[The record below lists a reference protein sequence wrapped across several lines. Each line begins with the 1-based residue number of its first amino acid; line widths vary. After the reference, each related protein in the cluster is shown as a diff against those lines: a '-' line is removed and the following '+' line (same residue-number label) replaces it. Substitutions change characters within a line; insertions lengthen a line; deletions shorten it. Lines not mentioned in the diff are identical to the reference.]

1 MAVASKK
8 KRKGKRKKVEV
19 DVKELDGILDQA
31 VEKPLSQAEAD
42 KLRLAIH
49 TMAEHIL
56 AERRSSEKLDK
67 MTDEVSDKDSDGKP
81 KEESLPPRPPRSDK
95 GPGRNGRNGADAY
108 TAATR
113 VSIDLHAALKP
124 GCNCPSCLKGKLSRK
139 KPRTLVRI
147 KGMAPLTATVYE
159 RECVRCNLCGE
170 VFTAEAPAEVGSEKY
185 DESVASMI
193 AILKF
198 GYGIPYDRL
207 ARMQKVLGIPMPA
220 STQYEILEERA
231 NPLKPIHKEL
241 LRRVAQASVIH
252 TDDTS
257 MKILKVKRD
266 PKDKRTGLFTTGI
279 VGVASDH
286 KIGLFFTGTKHSGEN
301 LAAVLE
307 ERAAELESPVVMCD
321 ALSWNTSKLKA
332 PDAIVLAHCL
342 AHGRRRFTDIAANFP
357 EACLYVLGE
366 LAKVYHHD
374 QITREQK
381 MGPTERLKYHKQHSR
396 PIMTALREWI
406 DLQLEGTDEIPPTY
420 EPNSALGQALGYLK
434 KHWQPLTLFLRDGKA
449 PIDNNICER
458 AIKKAVL
465 NRKNAMFYR
474 TLNGAQIGDLCM
486 SIIHTCELN
495 GVNPFDYLV
504 ALGQQ
509 TAEELSS
516 NAAAWMPWNYKCRQ
530 EAAAAPRPTVVEK

>member
-1 MAVASKK
+1 MAAASKK
-8 KRKGKRKKVEV
+8 KRKGKRNKVEV

-31 VEKPLSQAEAD
+31 VKKPLSQAEAD

-49 TMAEHIL
+49 TMAERIL
-56 AERRSSEKLDK
+56 ADQRSSEKLDN
-67 MTDEVSDKDSDGKP
+67 MINEVADKDPDGKP
-81 KEESLPPRPPRSDK
+81 KEEGLPPKPPRSNP

-108 TAATR
+108 TSATR
-113 VSIDLHAALKP
+113 VAIELHTALKP
-124 GCNCPSCLKGKLSRK
+124 GCNCPSCLKGKLSRQ

-147 KGMAPLTATVYE
+147 KGMAPLTGTVYE

-170 VFTAEAPAEVGSEKY
+170 IFTAEAPAEAGLEKY
-185 DESVASMI
+185 DASVSAMI
-193 AILKF
+193 GILKF

-207 ARMQKVLGIPMPA
+207 GRMQKVLGIPMPP
-220 STQYEILEERA
+220 STQYEILEEDA
-231 NPLKPIHKEL
+231 ITLKPIHKEM
-241 LRRVAQASVIH
+241 LRRVAQAAVIH

-266 PKDKRTGLFTTGI
+266 PEDDRTGLFTTGI

-307 ERAAELESPVVMCD
+307 ERAAELESPVLMCD

-332 PDAIVLAHCL
+332 PGAVVLAHCL
-342 AHGRRRFTDIAANFP
+342 AHGRRRFTDIAVNFP
-357 EACLYVLGE
+357 EACLHVLGE
-366 LAKVYHHD
+366 LAKVYGHD
-374 QITREQK
+374 LTTREQK
-381 MGPTERLKYHKQHSR
+381 MGLTERLKYHREHSR
-396 PIMTALREWI
+396 PIMKDLEKWI
-406 DLQLEGTDEIPPTY
+406 DLQLEGSDEVPPTC
-420 EPNSALGQALGYLK
+420 EPNSRLGDALKYLK
-434 KHWQPLTLFLRDGKA
+434 KHWKPLTLFLRDGKA
-449 PIDNNICER
+449 PLDNNVCER

-474 TLNGAQIGDLCM
+474 TINGAQVGDLYM

-504 ALGQQ
+504 TLGQQ
-509 TAEELSS
+509 PPEELSD
-516 NAAAWMPWNYKCRQ
+516 NAAAWMPWNYKCRL
-530 EAAAAPRPTVVEK
+530 ENGTLSADEKK

>member
-1 MAVASKK
+1 MAAASKK

-31 VEKPLSQAEAD
+31 AEKPLSSAEID

-49 TMAEHIL
+49 TMAEYIL

-67 MTDEVSDKDSDGKP
+67 MIDEVSDKDSDGKP
-81 KEESLPPRPPRSDK
+81 KEESLPPKPPRNSN

-108 TAATR
+108 TSATR
-113 VSIDLHAALKP
+113 VSIELHAGLKP
-124 GCNCPSCLKGKLSRK
+124 GCNCPSCLKGKLSK
-139 KPRTLVRI
+139 QKPRTLVRI
-147 KGMAPLTATVYE
+147 KGMAPLTGTVYE

-170 VFTAEAPAEVGSEKY
+170 VFTAEAPPEVGSEKY

-220 STQYEILEERA
+220 STQYEILEEEA
-231 NPLKPIHKEL
+231 IPLKPIHKEL
-241 LRRVAQASVIH
+241 LRRVAQAAVIH

-266 PKDKRTGLFTTGI
+266 PEDQRTGLFTTGI

-307 ERAAELESPVVMCD
+307 DRAAELESPVVMCD

-332 PDAIVLAHCL
+332 PGAIILAHCL
-342 AHGRRRFTDIAANFP
+342 AHGRRKFTDIAVNFP
-357 EACLYVLGE
+357 EACLHVLGE

-374 QITREQK
+374 QIAREQK
-381 MGPTERLKYHKQHSR
+381 MGPTERLKYHQQQSC

-406 DLQLEGTDEIPPTY
+406 DVQLDGTDEIPPAC

-449 PIDNNICER
+449 PVDNNICER

-474 TLNGAQIGDLCM
+474 TMNGAQLGDLYM

-509 TAEELSS
+509 SAEELSG
-516 NAAAWMPWNYKCRQ
+516 NAAAWMPWNYK
-530 EAAAAPRPTVVEK
+530 ADAAPAPTPAEKK

>member
-1 MAVASKK
+1 MAAASKK
-8 KRKGKRKKVEV
+8 KRKGKRKEVEV
-19 DVKELDGILDQA
+19 DVKELDSILDQA

-42 KLRLAIH
+42 KLRAAIH
-49 TMAEHIL
+49 TMAERIHS
-56 AERRSSEKLDK
+56 ERRSSEKLDK
-67 MTDEVSDKDSDGKP
+67 MIDEVADKDPDGKP
-81 KEESLPPRPPRSDK
+81 KEESLPPKSPRSNT

-108 TAATR
+108 TSAVR
-113 VSIDLHAALKP
+113 VPVGLQADLKP
-124 GCNCPSCLKGKLSRK
+124 GRNCPSCLKGKLSQQ

-147 KGMAPLTATVYE
+147 KGLAPLTGTVYE

-170 VFTAEAPAEVGSEKY
+170 VFTANVPGEVGTEKY
-185 DESVASMI
+185 DESVSSMI

-231 NPLKPIHKEL
+231 TPLKPIHKEMF
-241 LRRVAQASVIH
+241 RRMAAAAVIH

-307 ERAAELESPVVMCD
+307 ERAAELESPVIMCD

-332 PDAIVLAHCL
+332 PDAIALAHCL
-342 AHGRRRFTDIAANFP
+342 AHGRRRFTDIAVNFP
-357 EACLYVLGE
+357 EACLHVLGE
-366 LAKVYHHD
+366 LAKVYRHD
-374 QITREQK
+374 QVAREQR
-381 MGPTERLKYHKQHSR
+381 MGPTERLKYHKHHSR
-396 PIMTALREWI
+396 PIMAALREWI
-406 DLQLEGTDEIPPTY
+406 DVQLDGTDEIPPSC
-420 EPNSALGQALGYLK
+420 EPNSALGGALGYLK
-434 KHWQPLTLFLRDGKA
+434 KHWKPLTLFLRDGKA

-474 TLNGAQIGDLCM
+474 TMNGAQVGDLYM

-495 GVNPFDYLV
+495 DVNPFDYLV
-504 ALGQQ
+504 ALGKQP
-509 TAEELSS
+509 AEELSA
-516 NAAAWMPWNYKCRQ
+516 NAAAWMPWNYKNAVARSA
-530 EAAAAPRPTVVEK
+530 E

>member
-1 MAVASKK
+1 MAAASKK
-8 KRKGKRKKVEV
+8 KRKGKRNKVEV

-49 TMAEHIL
+49 TMAERIL
-56 AERRSSEKLDK
+56 ADQRSSEKLDN
-67 MTDEVSDKDSDGKP
+67 MINEVADKDPDGKP
-81 KEESLPPRPPRSDK
+81 KEEGLPPKPPRSNP

-108 TAATR
+108 TSATR
-113 VSIDLHAALKP
+113 VAIELHTALKP
-124 GCNCPSCLKGKLSRK
+124 GCNCPSCLKGKLSRQ

-147 KGMAPLTATVYE
+147 KGMAPLTGTVYE

-170 VFTAEAPAEVGSEKY
+170 IFTAEAPAEAGLEKY
-185 DESVASMI
+185 DASVSAMI
-193 AILKF
+193 GILKF

-207 ARMQKVLGIPMPA
+207 GRMQKVLGIPMPP
-220 STQYEILEERA
+220 STQYEILEEDA
-231 NPLKPIHKEL
+231 ITLKPIHKEM
-241 LRRVAQASVIH
+241 LRRVAQAAVIH

-266 PKDKRTGLFTTGI
+266 PEDDRTGLFTTGI

-307 ERAAELESPVVMCD
+307 ERAAELESPVLMCD

-332 PDAIVLAHCL
+332 PGAVVLAHCL
-342 AHGRRRFTDIAANFP
+342 AHGRRRFTDIAVNFP
-357 EACLYVLGE
+357 EACLHVLGE
-366 LAKVYHHD
+366 LAKVYGHD
-374 QITREQK
+374 LTTREQK
-381 MGPTERLKYHKQHSR
+381 MGLTERLKYHREHSR
-396 PIMTALREWI
+396 PIMKDLEKWI
-406 DLQLEGTDEIPPTY
+406 DLQLEGSDEVPPTC
-420 EPNSALGQALGYLK
+420 EPNSRLGDALKYLK
-434 KHWQPLTLFLRDGKA
+434 KHWKPLTLFLRDGKA
-449 PIDNNICER
+449 PLDNNVCER

-474 TLNGAQIGDLCM
+474 TINGAQVGDLYM

-504 ALGQQ
+504 TLGQQ
-509 TAEELSS
+509 PPEELSD
-516 NAAAWMPWNYKCRQ
+516 NAAAWMPWNYKCHL
-530 EAAAAPRPTVVEK
+530 ENGTLSADEKK

>member
-1 MAVASKK
+1 MAAASKK

-67 MTDEVSDKDSDGKP
+67 MIDEVADKDPDGKP
-81 KEESLPPRPPRSDK
+81 KEEGLPPKPPRSNP

-108 TAATR
+108 TSATR
-113 VSIDLHAALKP
+113 VSIELHAALKP
-124 GCNCPSCLKGKLSRK
+124 GCNCPSCLKGKLSK
-139 KPRTLVRI
+139 QKPRTLVRI

-170 VFTAEAPAEVGSEKY
+170 VFTAEAPPEVGPEKY
-185 DESVASMI
+185 DASVSSMI

-207 ARMQKVLGIPMPA
+207 GRMQKVLGIPMPP
-220 STQYEILEERA
+220 STQYEILEEDA
-231 NPLKPIHKEL
+231 IAIKPIHKEM
-241 LRRVAQASVIH
+241 LRRVAQAAVIH

-266 PKDKRTGLFTTGI
+266 PKDDRTGLFTTGI

-301 LAAVLE
+301 LAAVLK
-307 ERAAELESPVVMCD
+307 ERAAELESPVIMCD

-332 PDAIVLAHCL
+332 PGVIVLAHCL
-342 AHGRRRFTDIAANFP
+342 AHGRRKFTDIAVNFP

-366 LAKVYHHD
+366 LARVYGHD
-374 QITREQK
+374 QATREQK
-381 MGPTERLKYHKQHSR
+381 MGPTERLKYHREHSR
-396 PIMTALREWI
+396 PIMKALAEWI
-406 DLQLEGTDEIPPTY
+406 ELQLEGTDDIPPTC
-420 EPNSALGQALGYLK
+420 EPNSPLGAALGYLK

-449 PIDNNICER
+449 PLDNNICER

-465 NRKNAMFYR
+465 NRKNAMFYK
-474 TLNGAQIGDLCM
+474 TINGAQIGDLYM

-509 TAEELSS
+509 SAQELSD
-516 NAAAWMPWNYKCRQ
+516 NAAEWMPWNYRRRLDACM
-530 EAAAAPRPTVVEK
+530 ALVAEKK